1 MAENSHTLRI
11 SSFHVDE
18 DNIANAERWDEWI
31 DEVELNFRV
40 SKITEPSQKKD
51 ILLLYGGKEVRKLD
65 KSLASTI
72 STEDEYLLLKTK
84 LTDYFSPK
92 KNKFYNRYVFLNLRP
107 HHRESTASYVAR
119 LREKTTGCD
128 FHNDDERILEQL
140 MITSVSQELIRKVIY
155 KKLDLQKTLEAM
167 QLIEDTTLQVQA
179 MSKPDNIAKVKRK
192 SKPSKEQMI
201 YDYRRYERCKY
212 CDRHHPKQKE
222 QCPAWGKTCNKCGK
236 QNHFANVCT
245 AVNQNRQQS
254 RGQRRDFRRDIR
266 RTSDDPET
274 VDSEDDYQG
283 SEFIEQSI
291 NHMRIG
297 KIKLHFNKIT
307 EYEKT
312 VPIVINDVIVRM
324 EPDSGADANVMDEY
338 QYKTLRRKIE
348 GNIDLKRCNTKL
360 STLQNYLPVSGVFN
374 AILRNTTRGTET
386 SIIVVK
392 GKINSPPL
400 LGKKTLSELVML
412 EIRPDGSLK
421 AENDLGIRKILQ

>member
-1 MAENSHTLRI
+1 MW
-11 SSFHVDE
+11 V
-18 DNIANAERWDEWI
+18 NAGRWDQSIE
-31 DEVELNFRV
+31 EVELNFRV
-40 SKITEPSQKKD
+40 SKITEPPQKKD
-51 ILLLYGGKEVRKLD
+51 ILLLYRGKEVRKLD

-92 KNKFYNRYVFLNLRP
+92 KNKFYNRYVFLNMKP
-107 HHRESTASYVAR
+107 QHGECTASYAAR

-140 MITSVSQELIRKVIY
+140 MITSDCQELIH
-155 KKLDLQKTLEAM
+155 LQEIGSTKTLEAM
-167 QLIEDTTLQVQA
+167 QLIKDTTLQVQA
-179 MSKPDNIAKVKRK
+179 MSKPDDIAKVKRNAE
-192 SKPSKEQMI
+192 PSRQHKTS
-201 YDYRRYERCKY
+201 DNCRYTTCKY
-212 CDRHHPKQKE
+212 CDRQHPTQKE
-222 QCPAWGKTCNKCGK
+222 QCPAWGKTCNKYGK

-245 AVNQNRQQS
+245 TGNQNRQQS
-254 RGQRRDFRRDIR
+254 RGQRRDFRRSIQ

-291 NHMRIG
+291 NLMRVG
-297 KIKLHFNKIT
+297 KIKLHVNKIT

-338 QYKTLRRKIE
+338 QYETLSRKIE
-348 GNIDLKRCNTKL
+348 GNIDLKGCETKL
-360 STLQNYLPVSGVFN
+360 STLKNDLPVLGVFN

-400 LGKKTLSELVML
+400 LGKQTLIELGML

-421 AENDLGIRKILQ
+421 AENDLGIRRILQ